1 MADKEYSVYMIGRKA
16 ICPMCSGM
24 AVMHGCEELIRC
36 IDKMY

>member
-16 ICPMCSGM
+16 IFWNGRNARMRG
-24 AVMHGCEELIRC
+24 